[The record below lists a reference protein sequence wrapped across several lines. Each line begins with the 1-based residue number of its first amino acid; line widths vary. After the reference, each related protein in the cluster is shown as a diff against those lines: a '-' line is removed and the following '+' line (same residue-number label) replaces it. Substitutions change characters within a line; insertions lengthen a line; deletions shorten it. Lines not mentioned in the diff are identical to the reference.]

1 MKYIAHDIRIFIR
14 SLAGGL
20 DSPTAH
26 TLPTYPNS
34 KISNVINDLRA
45 DLHPIYHVHN
55 PVDNLC
61 ITGGY
66 NPHYIACYPMR
77 LYATILHLADDCRS
91 LSSVNSP

>member
-20 DSPTAH
+20 DSPTAR

-34 KISNVINDLRA
+34 KISNVINNLRA
-45 DLHPIYHVHN
+45 VLHPMYHVHK

-61 ITGGY
+61 ITAVSCM
-66 NPHYIACYPMR
+66 HYIAVSSCDSICNYI
-77 LYATILHLADDCRS
+77 AFINDCRS
-91 LSSVNSP
+91 L

>member
-20 DSPTAH
+20 DSPTAR
-26 TLPTYPNS
+26 TLPALLNS

-45 DLHPIYHVHN
+45 IVHVLHHVYI

-61 ITGGY
+61 ITY
-66 NPHYIACYPMR
+66 
-77 LYATILHLADDCRS
+77 
-91 LSSVNSP
+91 V